1 MRLAGMEITVA
12 AMLEETGVGCILG
25 MVMRLLLLLLEG
37 LGGGFESL
45 DWEWYDFDE
54 I

>member
-1 MRLAGMEITVA
+1 MEITVA
-12 AMLEETGVGCILG
+12 AMLEEIGVGSIRG

-37 LGGGFESL
+37 LGGEFEPL
-45 DWEWYDFDE
+45 DRQRYDFDE